1 MSPRRTHAVVA
12 SAAVLLIAGGCASP
26 RDLRHARAERDAFA
40 AQARRN
46 QVNAHK
52 ARAEAHVYR
61 AQLEAADRDARAKD
75 AAIADLTGE
84 MIDLQSDLDRA
95 NAAYDAAERDA
106 KNPLPADLAS
116 NLRSFAAANA
126 DLLAFDAEAG
136 VMRLQSDVTFAPGSA
151 ELTKEAVEALKK
163 LAGILNAR
171 PARELDLMVA
181 GHTDAKPVSRTRTIK
196 DGHKDNWYL
205 SSHRAIAV
213 GEELR
218 VAGVAGE
225 RVAVVGYADQRPAAT
240 NVTADGRAM
249 NRRVELVLLPAL
261 PGGGSSFATEKPEA
275 AGGAFDWLFSDGTEK
290 PAKSLKT
297 VAPAEPARPTASMP
311 RDLVFEK

>member
-1 MSPRRTHAVVA
+1 MSPRRTHALA
-12 SAAVLLIAGGCASP
+12 AAAVLLVAGGCASQK
-26 RDLRHARAERDAFA
+26 DLRQAKAERDVFA
-40 AQARRN
+40 AQAARN
-46 QVNAHK
+46 RSNAHK
-52 ARAEAHVYR
+52 ARAEADVYR

-75 AAIADLTGE
+75 EAIADLTGE
-84 MIDLQSDLDRA
+84 MIDLQADLDRA

-116 NLRSFAAANA
+116 NLRSFAAANS
-126 DLLAFDAEAG
+126 DLLAFDADAG
-136 VMRLQSDVTFAPGSA
+136 LVRLKGDVTFAPGSA
-151 ELTKEAVEALKK
+151 ELTKEAVAALKK

-171 PARELDLMVA
+171 PARDLDLMVA

-240 NVTADGRAM
+240 NATADGRAM

-261 PGGGSSFATEKPEA
+261 PGGGSRFATEKPEA
-275 AGGAFDWLFSDGTEK
+275 SGGAFDWLFSDSGEK
-290 PAKSLKT
+290 PAKPLKA
-297 VAPAEPARPTASMP
+297 VAPAEPTRPTASMP
-311 RDLVFEK
+311 RDFVFEK